1 MSATLSKE
9 LDQLSV
15 NTIRFLAVD
24 GVQKAESGHP
34 GMPMGAA
41 PMAYVLWT
49 RFLKHNP
56 LDPGWIDRDRFVL
69 SAGHGSMLLYSL
81 LHLTGYDLSLDEL
94 KNFRQWGSRTP
105 GHPESALTPGVE
117 STTGP
122 LGQGLGNSV
131 GMAAAEAWLSARFNR
146 PGHNIID
153 HYTFTIAGDGDMME
167 GVASE
172 AASLAGHLKLGKLIC
187 LYDDNRITL
196 SASTG
201 VSFTDDTARRYE
213 AYGWHAQAV
222 SDGNDLEAI
231 ENAIAAAKN
240 EKGKPSIIIVHTYIG
255 YGSPSKQGKFES
267 HGSPLGISEVKKTK
281 EALGWPD
288 RQFYIPDEALA
299 VFRQSL
305 EKGKKTES
313 AWKEKFSLYEAAYP
327 QLAEELKG
335 LIAGK
340 IPEKWDSDIPF
351 FEPDAKGVS
360 TRAALGKVMNATAPR
375 LTSLIGGSAD
385 LDPSTYTAL
394 KGLGDF
400 ESPDKMPADL
410 QGSAGGEW
418 NYSGRNIHFGVRE
431 HGMGAILN
439 GLALHGGIIPYG
451 STFLVFS
458 DYMRPSIRLAA
469 LMGIH
474 VIYIFTHDS
483 IGVGE
488 DGPTHQPVEHISSL
502 RAIPGLVVMRP
513 GDANET
519 ALAWKAAIE
528 MKGRPVALILSR
540 QNLPVFG
547 REYSADPSRVEKG
560 AYILFDSGKKDP
572 DIILIATGSE
582 VFLALGAGHDLSKSG
597 ISARVVSM
605 PCCELFDEQDRKYKD
620 SVLPPAVKVRLAI
633 EAGISHGWHRYTGD
647 AGGTICIDRFGASA
661 PGDVLM
667 KKFGFTVENV
677 VNTAMK
683 LLNRN

>member
-1 MSATLSKE
+1 
-9 LDQLSV
+9 
-15 NTIRFLAVD
+15 
-24 GVQKAESGHP
+24 
-34 GMPMGAA
+34 
-41 PMAYVLWT
+41 
-49 RFLKHNP
+49 
-56 LDPGWIDRDRFVL
+56 
-69 SAGHGSMLLYSL
+69 
-81 LHLTGYDLSLDEL
+81 
-94 KNFRQWGSRTP
+94 
-105 GHPESALTPGVE
+105 
-117 STTGP
+117 
-122 LGQGLGNSV
+122 
-131 GMAAAEAWLSARFNR
+131 
-146 PGHNIID
+146 
-153 HYTFTIAGDGDMME
+153 
-167 GVASE
+167 
-172 AASLAGHLKLGKLIC
+172 
-187 LYDDNRITL
+187 
-196 SASTG
+196 
-201 VSFTDDTARRYE
+201 
-213 AYGWHAQAV
+213 
-222 SDGNDLEAI
+222 
-231 ENAIAAAKN
+231 
-240 EKGKPSIIIVHTYIG
+240 
-255 YGSPSKQGKFES
+255 
-267 HGSPLGISEVKKTK
+267 
-281 EALGWPD
+281 
-288 RQFYIPDEALA
+288 
-299 VFRQSL
+299 
-305 EKGKKTES
+305 
-313 AWKEKFSLYEAAYP
+313 
-327 QLAEELKG
+327 
-335 LIAGK
+335 
-340 IPEKWDSDIPF
+340 
-351 FEPDAKGVS
+351 
-360 TRAALGKVMNATAPR
+360 
-375 LTSLIGGSAD
+375 
-385 LDPSTYTAL
+385 
-394 KGLGDF
+394 
-400 ESPDKMPADL
+400 
-410 QGSAGGEW
+410 
-418 NYSGRNIHFGVRE
+418 
-431 HGMGAILN
+431 
-439 GLALHGGIIPYG
+439 
-451 STFLVFS
+451 
-458 DYMRPSIRLAA
+458 MRPSIRLAA